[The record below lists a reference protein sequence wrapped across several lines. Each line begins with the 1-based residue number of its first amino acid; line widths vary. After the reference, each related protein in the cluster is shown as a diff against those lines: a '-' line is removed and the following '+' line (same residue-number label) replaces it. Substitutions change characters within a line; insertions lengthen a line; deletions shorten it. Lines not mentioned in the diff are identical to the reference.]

1 MNNNVIASSGDLNIN
16 SINNRFNFTK
26 ANYPQLEEGE
36 RYKFVIT
43 TKADYYNKNISSNFE
58 QIIKSREMT
67 FGGDIYLGSV
77 ILQNSTDETG
87 TQLNLIFSDSY
98 NLDRINQVKY
108 TVSSMG
114 TNYYFS
120 PDIQSFTTRYEPST
134 GLYYYSI
141 LINDPEYLPNVVY
154 TITASFYRNNSL
166 VDSIELDYFE
176 GSES

>member
-1 MNNNVIASSGDLNIN
+1 
-16 SINNRFNFTK
+16 
-26 ANYPQLEEGE
+26 
-36 RYKFVIT
+36 
-43 TKADYYNKNISSNFE
+43 
-58 QIIKSREMT
+58 
-67 FGGDIYLGSV
+67 
-77 ILQNSTDETG
+77 
-87 TQLNLIFSDSY
+87 
-98 NLDRINQVKY
+98 
-108 TVSSMG
+108 MG

-176 GSES
+176 GNES